1 MDGRPPLLTEPVSE
15 GKDLLPASVLGSLV
29 AGPGS
34 EKPTVRAVI
43 FDLWDTLVPYPAAVA
58 ARLVAAMAE
67 PLAVPAEAFATLW
80 QADFDGRA
88 TGEIAESLHR
98 VCRSLGVTPSGQVV
112 ADILSRRLAVHRASF
127 TPRPDAVT
135 TLGEVRALGLSVGLI
150 SDCSSETPELWAESP
165 LASLVDV
172 AVFSCIER
180 VKKPDPRIFERA
192 CTRLGVTA
200 GECVYV
206 GDGASNELAG
216 ATTVGMRAVQLRT
229 GAAEKHHW
237 EGESI
242 SALGEVVPLVLGAI

>member
-1 MDGRPPLLTEPVSE
+1 M
-15 GKDLLPASVLGSLV
+15 
-29 AGPGS
+29 
-34 EKPTVRAVI
+34 RAVI
-43 FDLWDTLVPYPAAVA
+43 IDLWDTLVPYPAAAA

-67 PLAVPAEAFATLW
+67 PLAVPAEAFASAW
-80 QADFDGRA
+80 YADFDVRA

-98 VCRSLGVTPSGQVV
+98 VCRNLGVTPSDQVV
-112 ADILSRRLAVHRASF
+112 ADVLSRRIALHRASF
-127 TPRPDAVT
+127 IPRPDAVA
-135 TLGEVRALGLSVGLI
+135 TLGELRALGLKVGMI

-192 CTRLGVTA
+192 WTRLGVTA
-200 GECVYV
+200 EECLYV

-216 ATTVGMRAVQLRT
+216 ATTVGMRAVQLLT
-229 GAAEKHHW
+229 GAAEQHHW

-242 SALGEVVPLVLGAI
+242 SALREIVPFVLGAI